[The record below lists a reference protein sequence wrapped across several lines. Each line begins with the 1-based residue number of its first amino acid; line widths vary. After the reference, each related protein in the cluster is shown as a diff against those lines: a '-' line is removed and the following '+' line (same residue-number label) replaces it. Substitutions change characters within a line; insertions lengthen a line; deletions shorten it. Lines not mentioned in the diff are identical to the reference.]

1 MTRGVIGRVVL
12 GVWLGCVTAAA
23 QLPPEIMVDRYLL
36 RAERLMEAQDPKG
49 ALELMGKIVA
59 LQEEHGLTFPR
70 EFHFKH
76 AQMALL
82 AGAVQEAIDAVSM
95 YLVEAGREGKSYRE
109 ALELLEEAELLQSW
123 FDPQQTCTGKSKG
136 AECWMEVVGQPG
148 CYVWNRSLEPDATVT
163 WTGACSGGRAQGEGT
178 LKWVSEDGEKSAELT
193 GSLTDGRMHGQWVE
207 RFWSGIVAEGPY
219 VDGKEHGQWVLR
231 FASGSVWEGP
241 YVEGK
246 KHGHWVGRGADGT
259 VYQEGPYVE
268 GKKHGQWVNR
278 QSDGQ
283 VHEGPYV
290 EDSKEGQWEERWADG
305 AVKFVTFQRGKR
317 VGVASSANP
326 SQVGSITA
334 GGIPSVSVGIRAGE
348 TVVFDGMEFVGIPP
362 GRYRMGS
369 TSRNADDDE
378 QPVTRVRISKGFYLG
393 KYEVTQAEW
402 QAVMGSNPSSF
413 ETCGGNCPVESVSW
427 KDIQAFI
434 GKLNGMSGGKHYR
447 LPTEAEWEYAVR
459 AGTKRDT
466 YAGNITEGWGNDP
479 VLNGIAWYRKN
490 SGDRTHPVGQK
501 APNGWGLHDM
511 LGNVREWVGD
521 WYSDYPGGTVT
532 DPEGPVSGSERVI
545 RGGSWNFSAGDC
557 RSANRGRSSPGI
569 RYYSLG
575 FRLLREE

>member
-1 MTRGVIGRVVL
+1 MTRRALGRVVL
-12 GVWLGCVTAAA
+12 GVWLGCLTAGAA

-109 ALELLEEAELLQSW
+109 ALELLEEAELLQRW

-178 LKWVSEDGEKSAELT
+178 LKWVWEDGEKSAELT

-231 FASGSVWEGP
+231 FANGNVWEGP

-259 VYQEGPYVE
+259 VFQEGPFADGKRHGDWIERDEDGWVLKGPYEEGEKHGHWVKLFADGTVREEGPYAEGQRHGQWVIRSGDGTVSAKGPYVE
-268 GKKHGQWVNR
+268 GAKQGHWIFLRNDGAVNAEGHYVAGERHGHWREYSFESKMGGYVYN
-278 QSDGQ
+278 
-283 VHEGPYV
+283 EGPYV
-290 EDSKEGQWEERWADG
+290 KGERHGKWLIRDSILRSPK
-305 AVKFVTFQRGKR
+305 KIR
-317 VGVASSANP
+317 VAEVIYRNGD
-326 SQVGSITA
+326 
-334 GGIPSVSVGIRAGE
+334 SVR
-348 TVVFDGMEFVGIPP
+348 
-362 GRYRMGS
+362 
-369 TSRNADDDE
+369 
-378 QPVTRVRISKGFYLG
+378 
-393 KYEVTQAEW
+393 
-402 QAVMGSNPSSF
+402 
-413 ETCGGNCPVESVSW
+413 
-427 KDIQAFI
+427 
-434 GKLNGMSGGKHYR
+434 
-447 LPTEAEWEYAVR
+447 TE
-459 AGTKRDT
+459 
-466 YAGNITEGWGNDP
+466 
-479 VLNGIAWYRKN
+479 
-490 SGDRTHPVGQK
+490 
-501 APNGWGLHDM
+501 
-511 LGNVREWVGD
+511 REW
-521 WYSDYPGGTVT
+521 T
-532 DPEGPVSGSERVI
+532 ER
-545 RGGSWNFSAGDC
+545 R
-557 RSANRGRSSPGI
+557 RKRK
-569 RYYSLG
+569 
-575 FRLLREE
+575 